1 MDKYNL
7 IILILIIIL
16 ALLFLWIN
24 IFQNNSIT
32 EGFTVAEYNDDK
44 KVFGNLLVNT
54 TDITSLPLPFK
65 KQYKLTGIYIT
76 NSNSDSGSYSF
87 KVNNGLVSY
96 NDSTELNIGKYYDIS
111 SLNIKAKT
119 FEITPVSGSSITGIK
134 IYGLNDNNIM
144 TKSNYDAIEPISGFT
159 IDDTDSTL
167 IKFNSDYEYLINY
180 MEIPAS
186 RTDQNI
192 NVEYKNQFTTNDTGF
207 DKLSSGITD
216 LVNKFHSGSTKIY
229 FTKPI
234 LASQIKLIGHSGLTD
249 VNDVKLYGKM
259 AGENDVKTFKLQ
271 SNIDNEENEDVVL
284 DGQKCPPINDII
296 NRQKQINELCN
307 SISEK
312 DKIRNQQTNYEKT
325 KKYIGKLKQQEA
337 QIQALRTKLDTLMK
351 DNENTSLS
359 FQEKVASLQDMINA
373 VNTDNPF
380 NKVDINYT
388 DTPVI
393 TSNPTTISTNITS
406 T

>member
-7 IILILIIIL
+7 IIIILIIIL

-24 IFQNNSIT
+24 IFQNKSTT
-32 EGFTVAEYNDDK
+32 EGFTVSEYNDDTNA
-44 KVFGNLLVNT
+44 FGNLLIST
-54 TDITSLPLPFK
+54 TDISSSSLPFK

-76 NSNSDSGSYSF
+76 GTGSYSF
-87 KVNNGLVSY
+87 KVNNGLISY
-96 NDSTELNIGKYYDIS
+96 NDSTELKIGKYYDIS
-111 SLNIKAKT
+111 SLNIKSKS
-119 FEITPVSGSSITGIK
+119 FDITQGPEALIEGIK
-134 IYGLNDNNIM
+134 IYGLNDNNTM
-144 TKSNYDAIEPISGFT
+144 TKSNYDAIGPISGFT
-159 IDDTDSTL
+159 IDSEDTTL
-167 IKFNSDYEYLINY
+167 IKFNNDYEHIINY
-180 MEIPAS
+180 MEFPAS
-186 RTDQNI
+186 TTSLVNI
-192 NVEYKNQFTTNDTGF
+192 GVEYKNQFTKTTSGF

-216 LVNKFHSGSTKIY
+216 LTNKYHSGSTKIY

-234 LASQIKLIGHSGLTD
+234 LASQIKLTGHSGLTSD
-249 VNDVKLYGKM
+249 SEVKIYGKM
-259 AGENDVKTFKLQ
+259 ADEGDVKTFQLQ
-271 SNIDNEENEDVVL
+271 SNIDNEESKDVVL
-284 DGQKCPPINDII
+284 DGQKCPPMKDII

-393 TSNPTTISTNITS
+393 TSNPTTTQQPTTTS
-406 T
+406 S

>member
-7 IILILIIIL
+7 IIIILIIIL

-24 IFQNNSIT
+24 IFQNKSTT
-32 EGFTVAEYNDDK
+32 EGFTVSEYNDDTNA
-44 KVFGNLLVNT
+44 FGNLLIST
-54 TDITSLPLPFK
+54 TDISSSSLPFK

-76 NSNSDSGSYSF
+76 GTGSYSF
-87 KVNNGLVSY
+87 KVNNGLISY
-96 NDSTELNIGKYYDIS
+96 NDSTELKIGKYYDIS
-111 SLNIKAKT
+111 SLNIKSKS
-119 FEITPVSGSSITGIK
+119 FDITQGPEALIEGIK
-134 IYGLNDNNIM
+134 IYGLNDNNTM
-144 TKSNYDAIEPISGFT
+144 TKSNYDAIGPISGFT
-159 IDDTDSTL
+159 IDSEDTTL
-167 IKFNSDYEYLINY
+167 IKFNNDYEHIINY
-180 MEIPAS
+180 MEFPAS
-186 RTDQNI
+186 TTSLVNI
-192 NVEYKNQFTTNDTGF
+192 GVEYKNQFTKTTSGF

-216 LVNKFHSGSTKIY
+216 LENKYNGGSTKIY

-234 LASQIKLIGHSGLTD
+234 LASQIKLTGHSGLTSD
-249 VNDVKLYGKM
+249 SEVKIYGKM
-259 AGENDVKTFKLQ
+259 ADEGDVKTFQLQ
-271 SNIDNEENEDVVL
+271 SNIDNEESKDVVL
-284 DGQKCPPINDII
+284 DGQKCPPMKDII

-393 TSNPTTISTNITS
+393 TSNPTTTQQPTTTS
-406 T
+406 S

>member
-7 IILILIIIL
+7 IIIILIIIL

-24 IFQNNSIT
+24 IFQNKSTT
-32 EGFTVAEYNDDK
+32 EGFTVSEYNDDTNA
-44 KVFGNLLVNT
+44 FGNLLIST
-54 TDITSLPLPFK
+54 TDISSSALPFK

-76 NSNSDSGSYSF
+76 GTGSYSF
-87 KVNNGLVSY
+87 KVNNGLISY
-96 NDSTELNIGKYYDIS
+96 NDSTELKIGKYYDIS
-111 SLNIKAKT
+111 SLNIKSKS
-119 FEITPVSGSSITGIK
+119 FDITQGPEALIEEIK
-134 IYGLNDNNIM
+134 IYGLNDNNTM
-144 TKSNYDAIEPISGFT
+144 TKSNYDAIGPISGFT
-159 IDDTDSTL
+159 IDSEDTTL
-167 IKFNSDYEYLINY
+167 IKFNNDYEHIINY
-180 MEIPAS
+180 MEFPAS
-186 RTDQNI
+186 TTSLVNI
-192 NVEYKNQFTTNDTGF
+192 GVEYKNQFTKTTSGF

-216 LVNKFHSGSTKIY
+216 LENKYNGGSTKIY

-234 LASQIKLIGHSGLTD
+234 LASQIKLTGHSGLTSD
-249 VNDVKLYGKM
+249 SEVKIYGKM
-259 AGENDVKTFKLQ
+259 ADEGDVKTFQLQ
-271 SNIDNEENEDVVL
+271 SNIDNEESKDVVL
-284 DGQKCPPINDII
+284 DGQKCPPMKDII

-388 DTPVI
+388 NNPVI
-393 TSNPTTISTNITS
+393 TSNPTTTQQPTTTS
-406 T
+406 S

>member
-7 IILILIIIL
+7 IIIILIIIL

-24 IFQNNSIT
+24 IFQNKSTT
-32 EGFTVAEYNDDK
+32 EGFTVSEYNDDTNA
-44 KVFGNLLVNT
+44 FGNLLIST
-54 TDITSLPLPFK
+54 TDISSSSLPFK

-76 NSNSDSGSYSF
+76 GTGSYSF
-87 KVNNGLVSY
+87 KVNNGLISY
-96 NDSTELNIGKYYDIS
+96 NDSTELKIGKYYDIS
-111 SLNIKAKT
+111 SLNIKSKS
-119 FEITPVSGSSITGIK
+119 FDITQGPEALIEGIK
-134 IYGLNDNNIM
+134 IYGLNDNNTM
-144 TKSNYDAIEPISGFT
+144 TKSNYDAIGPISGFT
-159 IDDTDSTL
+159 IDSEDTTL
-167 IKFNSDYEYLINY
+167 IKFNNDYEHIINY
-180 MEIPAS
+180 MEFPAS
-186 RTDQNI
+186 TTSLVNI
-192 NVEYKNQFTTNDTGF
+192 GVEYKNQFTKTTSGF

-216 LVNKFHSGSTKIY
+216 LENKYNGGSTKIY

-234 LASQIKLIGHSGLTD
+234 LASQIKLTGHSGLTSD
-249 VNDVKLYGKM
+249 SEVKIYGKM
-259 AGENDVKTFKLQ
+259 ADEGDVKTFQLQ
-271 SNIDNEENEDVVL
+271 SNIDNEESKDVVL
-284 DGQKCPPINDII
+284 DGQKCPPMKDII

-388 DTPVI
+388 NNPVI
-393 TSNPTTISTNITS
+393 TSNPTTTQQPTTTS
-406 T
+406 S